1 MVVLM
6 FTTEV
11 TYMTYN
17 AMSLTIW
24 RQCLQKGNILK
35 ADEKYLKT

>member
-1 MVVLM
+1 M

-11 TYMTYN
+11 TYMTNN

-35 ADEKYLKT
+35 ADKKYLKT